1 MANII
6 TASQLRSVLG
16 VSSSLYD
23 DAYLNDII
31 DTAEQVILPLLIQ
44 NSTAVIEYELDSNVA
59 TFFTRR
65 THPFVVGQSIV
76 ITGLPAPFTAT
87 HTLTVVTDSSFSAAL
102 TSTNVTR
109 RQIIPNGMATLSG
122 YSAATLYVGNA
133 SIESAIYAVSIEV
146 FQSRTAAGGQIE
158 GVDFQSSPYRMGR
171 SLQNR
176 VIGLLGN
183 YIDVDVMIGG

>member
-1 MANII
+1 MPAII

-23 DAYLNDII
+23 DNYLNDII
-31 DTAEQVILPLLIQ
+31 DTAEQAILPLLIQ
-44 NSTAVIEYELDSNVA
+44 NSTAVIEYELKDNVA
-59 TFFTRR
+59 IFYTRR
-65 THPFVVGQSIV
+65 VHTFVVGQSIV
-76 ITGLPAPFTAT
+76 VTGLPAPFTAT
-87 HTLTVVTDSSFSAAL
+87 HTLTEITDSSFSAAL
-102 TSTNVTR
+102 TSADVTR
-109 RQIIPNGMATLSG
+109 RQIIPNGTATLSG

-158 GVDFQSSPYRMGR
+158 GIDFATSPYRMGR
-171 SLQNR
+171 SLLNR

-183 YIDVDVMIGG
+183 YIDVDTMVG

>member
-1 MANII
+1 MPAII

-44 NSTAVIEYELDSNVA
+44 NSTAVIEYELKDNVA
-59 TFFTRR
+59 IFYTRR
-65 THPFVVGQSIV
+65 VHTFVVGQSIV
-76 ITGLPAPFTAT
+76 VTGLPAPFTAT
-87 HTLTVVTDSSFSAAL
+87 HTITKVTDSSFSAAL
-102 TSTNVTR
+102 TSADVTR

-183 YIDVDVMIGG
+183 YIDVEVMVG

>member
-1 MANII
+1 MPSII

-23 DAYLNDII
+23 DNYLNDII
-31 DTAEQVILPLLIQ
+31 DTAEQAILPLLIQ
-44 NSTAVIEYELDSNVA
+44 NSTAVVEYELKNNVA
-59 TFFTRR
+59 IFYTRR
-65 THPFVVGQSIV
+65 VHTFVVGQSIV
-76 ITGLPAPFTAT
+76 VTGLPAPFTAT

-102 TSTNVTR
+102 TSADVTR
-109 RQIIPNGMATLSG
+109 RQIIPNGTATLSG
-122 YSAATLYVGNA
+122 YSAATLYVGNS

-158 GVDFQSSPYRMGR
+158 GLDFASSPYRMGR
-171 SLQNR
+171 SLLNR

-183 YIDVDVMIGG
+183 YIDVDTMVG

>member
-1 MANII
+1 MPAII

-16 VSSSLYD
+16 VSSSLYSD
-23 DAYLNDII
+23 SYLDDII
-31 DTAEQVILPLLIQ
+31 DTAEQAILPLLIQ
-44 NSTAVIEYELDSNVA
+44 NSTAVIEYELEANVA
-59 TFFTRR
+59 KFYTRQ

-76 ITGLPAPFTAT
+76 VTGLPAPFTAT

-109 RQIIPNGMATLSG
+109 RQIIPNGMATLTG

-133 SIESAIYAVSIEV
+133 SIESAIYAVAIEV

-158 GVDFQSSPYRMGR
+158 GLDFASSPYRMGR
-171 SLQNR
+171 SLLNR
-176 VIGLLGN
+176 VVGLLGN
-183 YIDVDVMIGG
+183 YIDVDTMVG

>member
-1 MANII
+1 VPAII

-31 DTAEQVILPLLIQ
+31 DTAEQSILPLLIQ
-44 NSTAVIEYELDSNVA
+44 NSTAVVEYELKDNVA
-59 TFFTRR
+59 IFYTRR
-65 THPFVVGQSIV
+65 VHTFVVGQSIV
-76 ITGLPAPFTAT
+76 VTGLPAPFTAT
-87 HTLTVVTDSSFSAAL
+87 HTVTKVTDSSFSAAL
-102 TSTNVTR
+102 TSSDVTR
-109 RQIIPNGMATLSG
+109 RQIIPNGIATLSG

-158 GVDFQSSPYRMGR
+158 GLDFASSPYRMGR
-171 SLQNR
+171 SLLNR
-176 VIGLLGN
+176 VVGLLGN
-183 YIDVDVMIGG
+183 YIDVDTMVG

>member
-1 MANII
+1 MPAII

-23 DAYLNDII
+23 DNYLNYII
-31 DTAEQVILPLLIQ
+31 DTAEQAILPLLIQ
-44 NSTAVIEYELDSNVA
+44 NSTAVIEYELKNNVA
-59 TFFTRR
+59 IFYTRR
-65 THPFVVGQSIV
+65 VHTFVVGQSIV
-76 ITGLPAPFTAT
+76 VTGLPAPFTAT

-102 TSTNVTR
+102 TSADVTR
-109 RQIIPNGMATLSG
+109 RQIIPNGTATLSG

-158 GVDFQSSPYRMGR
+158 GLDFASSPYRMGR
-171 SLQNR
+171 SLLNR
-176 VIGLLGN
+176 VVGLLGN
-183 YIDVDVMIGG
+183 YIDVDTMVG

>member
-1 MANII
+1 MPAII

-23 DAYLNDII
+23 DNYLNDII
-31 DTAEQVILPLLIQ
+31 DTAEQAILPLLIQ
-44 NSTAVIEYELDSNVA
+44 NSTAVIEYELKDNVA
-59 TFFTRR
+59 IFYTRR
-65 THPFVVGQSIV
+65 VHTFVVGQSIV
-76 ITGLPAPFTAT
+76 VTGLPAPFTAT

-102 TSTNVTR
+102 TSADVTR
-109 RQIIPNGMATLSG
+109 RQIIPNGTATLSG
-122 YSAATLYVGNA
+122 YSAATLYVGNS

-158 GVDFQSSPYRMGR
+158 GLDFASSPYRMGR

-183 YIDVDVMIGG
+183 YIDVEVMVG

>member
-1 MANII
+1 MPNII

-31 DTAEQVILPLLIQ
+31 DTAEQAILPLLIQ
-44 NSTAVIEYELDSNVA
+44 NSTAVVEYKLEANVA
-59 TFFTRR
+59 TFVTRR
-65 THPFVVGQSIV
+65 VHTFVVGQSIV
-76 ITGLPAPFTAT
+76 VTGIPAPFTAT
-87 HTLTVVTDSSFSAAL
+87 HTLTEVTDTTFSAAL
-102 TSTNVTR
+102 TSADVTR
-109 RQIIPNGMATLSG
+109 RQIIPNGTATLSG

-158 GVDFQSSPYRMGR
+158 GLDFASSPYRMGR
-171 SLQNR
+171 SLLNR
-176 VIGLLGN
+176 VVGLLGN
-183 YIDVDVMIGG
+183 YIDVDTMVG

>member
-1 MANII
+1 MPAII

-16 VSSSLYD
+16 VSSSLYSD
-23 DAYLNDII
+23 EYLNDII
-31 DTAEQVILPLLIQ
+31 DTAEQAILPLLIQ
-44 NSTAVIEYELDSNVA
+44 NSTAVIEYELKNNVA
-59 TFFTRR
+59 IFYTRR
-65 THPFVVGQSIV
+65 VHTFVVGQSIV
-76 ITGLPAPFTAT
+76 VTGLPAPFTAT

-102 TSTNVTR
+102 TSADVTR
-109 RQIIPNGMATLSG
+109 RQIIPNGTATLSG
-122 YSAATLYVGNA
+122 YSAATLYVGNS

-171 SLQNR
+171 SLLNR

-183 YIDVDVMIGG
+183 YIDVDTMVG

>member
-1 MANII
+1 MPNII

-31 DTAEQVILPLLIQ
+31 DTAEQAILPLLIQ
-44 NSTAVIEYELDSNVA
+44 NSTAVVEYKLEANVA
-59 TFFTRR
+59 TFYTRR
-65 THPFVVGQSIV
+65 VHTFVVGQSIV
-76 ITGLPAPFTAT
+76 VTGLPAPFTAT
-87 HTLTVVTDSSFSAAL
+87 HTLTEVTDTTFSAAL
-102 TSTNVTR
+102 TSADVTR
-109 RQIIPNGMATLSG
+109 RQIIPNGTATLSG

-158 GVDFQSSPYRMGR
+158 GLDFASSPYRMGR
-171 SLQNR
+171 SLLNR
-176 VIGLLGN
+176 VVGLLGN
-183 YIDVDVMIGG
+183 YIDVDTMVG

>member
-1 MANII
+1 MPAII

-23 DAYLNDII
+23 DNYLNDII
-31 DTAEQVILPLLIQ
+31 DTAEQAILPLLIQ

-59 TFFTRR
+59 KFYTRR
-65 THPFVVGQSIV
+65 VHTFVVGQSIV
-76 ITGLPAPFTAT
+76 VTGLPAPFTAT
-87 HTLTVVTDSSFSAAL
+87 HTLTEVTDYYFCAAL
-102 TSTNVTR
+102 TSANVTR
-109 RQIIPNGMATLSG
+109 RQIIPNGTATLSG
-122 YSAATLYVGNA
+122 YSAAVLYVGNA

-158 GVDFQSSPYRMGR
+158 GVDFASSPYRMGR
-171 SLQNR
+171 SLLNR

-183 YIDVDVMIGG
+183 YVDVEIMVQ